1 MLIIILSLLIGVSL
15 GLSVPTGIPAT
26 YTPYIAIAILAG
38 LDSVFGGF
46 AATINS
52 NFKMN
57 VFISGF
63 FGNAILAIALTF
75 IGKLLDVDIYLA
87 AIIVFG
93 TRLFQNFAV
102 IRRFLLNKYL
112 TESMQKKS

>member
-1 MLIIILSLLIGVSL
+1 MLIIILSLLIGVSIGL
-15 GLSVPTGIPAT
+15 FMPSGLSPAT
-26 YTPYIAIAILAG
+26 TPYIAIAILAG

-52 NFKMN
+52 NFKIK
-57 VFISGF
+57 VFITGF
-63 FGNAILAIALTF
+63 FGNAALAIMLTY

-93 TRLFQNFAV
+93 TRLMQNFAV
-102 IRRFLLNKYL
+102 IRRFLLNRYL
-112 TESMQKKS
+112 PDVPLKKQ